1 MSGSL
6 HIKEQGACSVQGGR
20 TGLTPAPSGGGL
32 LHPPQ
37 DHTGCLHPHEEIR
50 EILQVGKGTSKRY
63 VQETNRDDLGEN
75 LTMRK
80 TNPL

>member
-1 MSGSL
+1 MQFARREDGVDSPPPQPG
-6 HIKEQGACSVQGGR
+6 V
-20 TGLTPAPSGGGL
+20 GL

-50 EILQVGKGTSKRY
+50 EILQVGKGTSKRH

>member
-1 MSGSL
+1 MQCARREDGVDSRP
-6 HIKEQGACSVQGGR
+6 IR
-20 TGLTPAPSGGGL
+20 GGGL

-37 DHTGCLHPHEEIR
+37 DHTGCLRPHEEIR
-50 EILQVGKGTSKRY
+50 EILQVGKGTSKRH